1 MIFET
6 LSLGIDAKE
15 FQSGLN
21 EICNHLEGNRPDE
34 YLNGMVQ
41 EVRKASQS
49 LYGAFRLNQV
59 RQNLLEETRLVN
71 KRVTAAVRNI
81 ESHCYVSDPEVQASA
96 KVLKQLFE
104 SQGKPFSKMST
115 GTRIVSLNVVLD
127 KLDKE
132 EMQVHVKRLPDLA
145 DMISDIRKELAALE
159 AKQME
164 VDLANSK
171 AEAPKQLL
179 PLKREA
185 RSELNKLLGYLS
197 AMAIKEPKV
206 YAEDYGMVAEI
217 ISRMQA
223 AYKAKLKGKA
233 AVAAEAKPGDE
244 PRLSISA

>member
-21 EICNHLEGNRPDE
+21 EICNHLEGNRSDE

-49 LYGAFRLNQV
+49 LYGAFRLDQI

-104 SQGKPFSKMST
+104 AQGKPFSKMST
-115 GTRIVSLNVVLD
+115 GTRIVSIKVVLD

-171 AEAPKQLL
+171 AEAPKQE
-179 PLKREA
+179 EA
-185 RSELNKLLGYLS
+185 ERQGCSG
-197 AMAIKEPKV
+197 
-206 YAEDYGMVAEI
+206 
-217 ISRMQA
+217 
-223 AYKAKLKGKA
+223 
-233 AVAAEAKPGDE
+233 
-244 PRLSISA
+244 